1 MTSFKQAHLLFC
13 TFLEYL
19 LLFLDDNVG
28 VESKQFSNS
37 KSSASGCRLSFAW
50 FFCQFQPDVDYKSVA
65 YKKKRVTRNTFFY
78 VFLF

>member
-1 MTSFKQAHLLFC
+1 MSYLYDLYDLYDLFFIFRLIFIVVNHVTSFKQAHLLFC

-37 KSSASGCRLSFAW
+37 KSSASGCCLSFA
-50 FFCQFQPDVDYKSVA
+50 
-65 YKKKRVTRNTFFY
+65 
-78 VFLF
+78 